1 MSWRIRTLA
10 ITAGL
15 AVLVTGCF
23 GGRARTPAAPQSRPF
38 VYSFNLNVVT
48 DWDPA
53 TSYSNEII
61 AMQNIYES
69 LTRYDITTKSVKPL
83 LATKWSPSA
92 DGKTWTFTLRKG
104 VKFHTGTTLTST
116 VARAAIERTIKLKG
130 GAAYIW
136 DPVKTIATPDPQ
148 TLVFTLKYAAPLDLI
163 SASGYGAYIYDTTA
177 PGGGD
182 LKRYVSAGRDT
193 GTGPYTVAAWNKGQ
207 EAELRLGRFTAYW
220 GGWSGSHYTS
230 VEFRD
235 TPQVTTAWQQLQT
248 GEVSYVG
255 RLNPQLYAQAKGNRT
270 LETQATPSFQNLI
283 AFFNTEAGPLE
294 DVTVRKAVQAAI
306 DYDGLVSALKG
317 SVTPASGV
325 VPNGLFGATSGLTM
339 RKNTAQAAR
348 LLNQAGYGPGRRPL
362 TLSLTYAQG
371 DDDQQT
377 FVTLLSSALKELNV
391 TLQAKLMQWDA
402 QWGRAK
408 AGDPAKRQDIFIMY
422 WYPDYPDAYSWF
434 TNLFHSAEPINFNLT
449 YLDDPGIDGMIDRLP
464 ELTVTNRAAAQ
475 TSYAALQ
482 RRLLVDEA
490 VAAPLYVQQYQR
502 AYAAGVDGY
511 VDNPAYPNVVFVHA
525 LRPTA

>member
-1 MSWRIRTLA
+1 MRALA
-10 ITAGL
+10 VTAGL
-15 AVLVTGCF
+15 AVTISGCS
-23 GGRARTPAAPQSRPF
+23 GGTVRKAASTASRPF

-83 LATKWSPSA
+83 LATKWTSSP
-92 DGKTWTFTLRKG
+92 DGRTWTFTLRDG
-104 VKFHTGTTLTST
+104 VKFHDGNTLTST
-116 VARAAIERTIKLKG
+116 IAKNAIQRTMKLKG

-136 DPVKTIATPDPQ
+136 DAVKTIDTPDPR
-148 TLVFTLKYAAPLDLI
+148 TMVFHLKYAAPLDLI
-163 SASGYGAYIYDTTA
+163 SASDYGAYIYDTTS

-182 LKRYVSAGRDT
+182 LKTYLGKGHDT
-193 GTGPYTVAAWNKGQ
+193 GTGPYTVASWNKGQ
-207 EAELRLGRFTAYW
+207 ETELRLGQAKDYW

-248 GEVSYVG
+248 GNVTFVE
-255 RLNPQLYAQAKGNRT
+255 RMNPQLFAQAKSVHD
-270 LETQATPSFQNLI
+270 LKTQATPSFENLI
-283 AFFNTEAGPLE
+283 AFFNTASGPLK
-294 DVTVRKAVQAAI
+294 DVTVRKAVQSAI

-317 SVTPASGV
+317 SATAASGV
-325 VPNGLFGATSGLTM
+325 VPNGLVGATPGLATHQ
-339 RKNTAQAAR
+339 NTAQATR
-348 LLNQAGYGPGRRPL
+348 LLNQAGYGPGKKPL

-377 FVTLLSSALKELNV
+377 FVTLLSSALKGLNV
-391 TLQAKLMQWDA
+391 TLHAKPMQWDA
-402 QWGRAK
+402 QWARGK
-408 AGDPAKRQDIFIMY
+408 SGDPAKRQDIFVMY

-434 TNLFHSAEPINFNLT
+434 LNLFHSVDPVNFNLT
-449 YLDDPGIDGMIDRLP
+449 YLHDAGVDSTIDQLPQLTATDR
-464 ELTVTNRAAAQ
+464 AKAQ
-475 TSYAALQ
+475 ASYATLQ
-482 RRLLVDEA
+482 RKLLVDDA
-490 VAAPLYVQQYQR
+490 VAAPLYVQQYER
-502 AYAAGVDGY
+502 AFAGSVGGY
-511 VDNPAYPNVVFVHA
+511 VDNPAYPNVVFVHE